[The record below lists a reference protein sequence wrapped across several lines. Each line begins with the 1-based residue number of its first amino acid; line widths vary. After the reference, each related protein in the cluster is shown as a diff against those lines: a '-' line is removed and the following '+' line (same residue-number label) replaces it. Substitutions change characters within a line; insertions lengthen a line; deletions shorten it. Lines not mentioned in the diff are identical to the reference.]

1 MSAVDLGST
10 YTTEWKT
17 RPETAT
23 LTAEVTRPDGTTGT
37 ATVDQANGTAQIPAT
52 MAGRW
57 RIVWSTDTG
66 LVYTDIFDVW
76 PTDPRFIISIDDA
89 LAGLNAGRASDQ
101 YIDDLRLYIAAAT
114 PVIEDITGPILL
126 STVTLTAAGGG
137 SSVLLDWAARKVT
150 QVSVDGVSVADWYV
164 EHGILYAGT
173 RQQLGTF
180 PEGTLV
186 ATVQLGADSV
196 PPNVRLAARELVR
209 HWVQLGKQY
218 AGGSSV
224 RSDPNDEV
232 FTPSGF
238 AVPRRVVELCA
249 PHEQIGGFA

>member
-23 LTAEVTRPDGTTGT
+23 LTAEVTRPDGMTGI
-37 ATVDQANGTAQIPAT
+37 ATVDQVAGTAQIPAT

-126 STVTLTAAGGG
+126 STVTVTAAGGG
-137 SSVLLDWAARKVT
+137 SSVLLDRF
-150 QVSVDGVSVADWYV
+150 QS
-164 EHGILYAGT
+164 
-173 RQQLGTF
+173 
-180 PEGTLV
+180 
-186 ATVQLGADSV
+186 
-196 PPNVRLAARELVR
+196 
-209 HWVQLGKQY
+209 
-218 AGGSSV
+218 
-224 RSDPNDEV
+224 
-232 FTPSGF
+232 
-238 AVPRRVVELCA
+238 
-249 PHEQIGGFA
+249 

>member
-23 LTAEVTRPDGTTGT
+23 LTAEVTRPDGTAGT
-37 ATVDQANGTAQIPAT
+37 ASIDQATGKASITAD

-57 RIVWSTDTG
+57 RIAWGADNG

-76 PTDPRFIISIDDA
+76 PADPRFIISIDDA
-89 LAGLNAGRASDQ
+89 LAGLNAERANDQ

-114 PVIEDITGPILL
+114 PVIEDITGPVLL
-126 STVTLTAAGGG
+126 STVTVTAAGGG
-137 SSVLLDWAARKVT
+137 SSVLLDWAAREVA
-150 QVSVDGVSVADWYV
+150 QVIVNGTPVAEWYV

-173 RQQLGTF
+173 RQRLGTF
-180 PEGTLV
+180 PAGTLV
-186 ATVQLGADSV
+186 ATVQLGADTV
-196 PPNVRLAARELVR
+196 PPNIRLAARELVR
-209 HWVQLGKQY
+209 HWVQIGKQY
-218 AGGSSV
+218 AGGSGI
-224 RSDPNDEV
+224 RNDPTDEL

-238 AVPRRVVELCA
+238 AVPRRVVELCT
-249 PHEQIGGFA
+249 PHQQIGGFA